1 MATSSSEEPLTSAII
16 RNGTKK
22 NGAYT
27 STNITNIKASSVV
40 NRKRIFVAC
49 PATNKG
55 VTKVI
60 MPSAMNADCTA
71 DFVKQSETISVEGVD
86 GYEAIAYNVWVYEP
100 AAISDDQTFTV
111 TLG

>member
-1 MATSSSEEPLTSAII
+1 MISLPLS
-16 RNGTKK
+16 
-22 NGAYT
+22 
-27 STNITNIKASSVV
+27 ITGIAASRVA

-49 PATNKG
+49 PAEKTG

-71 DFVKQSETISVEGVD
+71 DFVKQSTTIMVEGAE
-86 GYEAIAYNVWVYEP
+86 GYDAAAYNVWVYEP